1 MDEAETTSQARART
15 WSSEADKGYD
25 RTKAKAHPQ
34 AEHWTREILQLFK
47 HIAWCASAEY
57 RYRSE
62 RSHELNAKSEKKKKS
77 DHEHT
82 GLHVSQSCTH
92 CATLRYCPCPMYH
105 TAAQGTIPDLT
116 KTSNPTPTQNE
127 GQLHTD
133 YHTST
138 RLIRKNKNA
147 CIYVD
152 RSFKKNVSVIVS
164 RNVQIG
170 WVR

>member
-62 RSHELNAKSEKKKKS
+62 RSHELNAKSEKKKEWPWTHRPARIS
-77 DHEHT
+77 I
-82 GLHVSQSCTH
+82 LH
-92 CATLRYCPCPMYH
+92 TLRNPPILPLPYVSYCCTRYD
-105 TAAQGTIPDLT
+105 TWFNQDQQSYSYAKWG
-116 KTSNPTPTQNE
+116 PTP
-127 GQLHTD
+127 
-133 YHTST
+133 Y
-138 RLIRKNKNA
+138 RLSHVHPPDTKKQKRVYIR
-147 CIYVD
+147 
-152 RSFKKNVSVIVS
+152 R
-164 RNVQIG
+164 QIF
-170 WVR
+170 